1 MPIKFKESQT
11 VKDRATGKPTTAN
24 YYIKQTPTE
33 ELISYINGRS
43 SNAKTKQKC
52 YNELMKR
59 GIKREHIPTAT
70 A

>member
-11 VKDRATGKPTTAN
+11 VKDRATGKPTTTN

-52 YNELMKR
+52 
-59 GIKREHIPTAT
+59 
-70 A
+70 